1 MPEERLDDWVQAELD
16 RGTDPED
23 VISAMELKI
32 MAMREEYPQ

>member
-23 VISAMELKI
+23 VISASGAI
-32 MAMREEYPQ
+32 ASISG